1 MDIDYFNFIS
11 KSKLEIGSII
21 VSQPYLA
28 DNYFHRSVILI
39 CDHNKNRSIGFQINK
54 PLNISLKETIKN
66 IEIDDKL
73 YLGGPV
79 DNKNIYF
86 IHKSSKLKKNSI
98 RLNRDIYFGGDLDY
112 LIKLILNNKIKS
124 NEYKFFLGYS
134 GWSKGQLYDEIK
146 DNSWIIIS
154 QFNSKNI
161 FTPNYKNIWNN
172 ILKKSGGLNK
182 MFSNYPID
190 PRLN

>member
-28 DNYFHRSVILI
+28 DNYFNRSVILI
-39 CDHNKNRSIGFQINK
+39 CDHNKNGSIGFQINK

-86 IHKSSKLKKNSI
+86 IHKSSKRKKNSI
-98 RLNRDIYFGGDLDY
+98 R
-112 LIKLILNNKIKS
+112 IKS
-124 NEYKFFLGYS
+124 
-134 GWSKGQLYDEIK
+134 
-146 DNSWIIIS
+146 
-154 QFNSKNI
+154 
-161 FTPNYKNIWNN
+161 
-172 ILKKSGGLNK
+172 
-182 MFSNYPID
+182 
-190 PRLN
+190 